1 MTEVVIEAFVKATKR
16 EMHAPEGRRQMKF
29 AFMKGVSSTGAIIVC
44 FSLATKVEDMDTAM
58 KVAHEIERQALQ
70 KVVYL

>member
-16 EMHAPEGRRQMKF
+16 TMHTPEGQRQMKF
-29 AFMKGVSSTGAIIVC
+29 AFMKGTTSTGAIVVC
-44 FSLATKVEDMDTAM
+44 FSLATKVENLDTAL

-70 KVVYL
+70 TVVYL